1 MRFKVVLA
9 LLGVMAAIMIC
20 CKNETNIE
28 KDTVVEKVDTLVVLD
43 TVETTEITDTLKVIE

>member
-1 MRFKVVLA
+1 MRFKIVLA

-28 KDTVVEKVDTLVVLD
+28 KDTVVERVDTLVVLD
-43 TVETTEITDTLKVIE
+43 TVETTEVTDTLKVIE